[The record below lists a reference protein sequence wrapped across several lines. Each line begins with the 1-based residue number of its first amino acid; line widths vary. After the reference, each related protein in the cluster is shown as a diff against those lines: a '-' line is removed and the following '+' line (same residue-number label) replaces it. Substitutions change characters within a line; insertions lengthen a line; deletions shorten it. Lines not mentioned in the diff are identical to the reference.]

1 MITRFKSTSSF
12 AAAYANELRLF
23 YSVAGLMVSLS
34 VYGILQAR
42 ILPSLVVLLVRGL
55 SFFGTA
61 GTRSCLSV
69 GGKRPARQA
78 WGRYT
83 LQPLSG

>member
-42 ILPSLVVLLVRGL
+42 ILHDAPLTYTTPLIPDLPS
-55 SFFGTA
+55 
-61 GTRSCLSV
+61 
-69 GGKRPARQA
+69 
-78 WGRYT
+78 
-83 LQPLSG
+83 